1 LDERIIFRLIAK
13 NKSENNTS
21 IQKVDV
27 IERAGLLSTVE
38 FFTDLGHVRIIFD
51 NTMVLIWL

>member
-1 LDERIIFRLIAK
+1 LEERIIFRLIAK

-27 IERAGLLSTVE
+27 VERAGSLSTVE
-38 FFTDLGHVRIIFD
+38 FFTDLRHVRIIVD
-51 NTMVLIWL
+51 NAMGITWL